1 LTRPKFQEAFDENAD
16 SVMSRDSR
24 AESTQPSNRSSEG
37 SDVDT
42 HRWPPLSYW
51 AKVSAVV
58 LLVALSFALLWLLRS
73 VALVLVAS
81 LVLAIG
87 LQPSIRW
94 LERRGLGRGWA
105 LAVILLAG
113 LIVMIG
119 VALVL
124 VPFLIDQVAG
134 LVEEL
139 PAFIERLRQSPGVV
153 GSISQSIDL
162 ESLTTSQEGQGGA
175 APAALGLV
183 SSLGGTLFNVVTIL
197 AVTPYLAIRLPQI
210 KVWVA
215 RLLRPRHREDFLFV
229 LNESTDLIAN
239 YIVGNLV
246 LSLIAGVVSFV
257 GFQLIGVRFALVL
270 AAWVAFTDLIPV
282 VGAFIG
288 AAGVAA
294 VAAFQGPGVVVAAVA
309 LLLAYQLVENFVI
322 APRVMNRAVD
332 LSPVTVIV
340 AIMIGGSLAGLFGA
354 LLALPVAAM
363 IKIIV
368 IELLVPERID
378 EVRRDSPTDGRQT
391 SRRRASRPLP

>member
-1 LTRPKFQEAFDENAD
+1 
-16 SVMSRDSR
+16 
-24 AESTQPSNRSSEG
+24 
-37 SDVDT
+37 
-42 HRWPPLSYW
+42 
-51 AKVSAVV
+51 VV
-58 LLVALSFALLWLLRS
+58 ILLIVLGFGLLWLLRS
-73 VALVLVAS
+73 VALVLLAS

-105 LAVILLAG
+105 LAAILLAG
-113 LIVMIG
+113 LIVMI
-119 VALVL
+119 ALGMIL
-124 VPFLIDQVAG
+124 VPFLIDQISA

-139 PAFIERLRQSPGVV
+139 PAFVEGVRQTPVIS
-153 GSISQSIDL
+153 SITESIDL
-162 ESLTTSQEGQGGA
+162 ESMATGTRGQAG
-175 APAALGLV
+175 AALGVV
-183 SSLGGTLFNVVTIL
+183 SSLGSTLLNLVTIL
-197 AVTPYLAIRLPQI
+197 AVTPYLAIRLPQL

-215 RLLRPRHREDFLFV
+215 RLLRHRHREDFLFV

-246 LSLIAGVVSFV
+246 ISVIAGAVSFV
-257 GFQLIGVRFALVL
+257 GFQIIGVRFALVL

-294 VAAFQGPGVVVAAVA
+294 VAAFQGPGVMIAAVA
-309 LLLAYQLVENFVI
+309 LLLIYQLVENFVI

-332 LSPVTVIV
+332 LSPVGVII
-340 AIMIGGSLAGLFGA
+340 AILVGGSLAGLFGA

-368 IELLVPERID
+368 FELLVPERID
-378 EVRRDSPTDGRQT
+378 EIRKAGPEDGVVRSK
-391 SRRRASRPLP
+391 RRARRPLP